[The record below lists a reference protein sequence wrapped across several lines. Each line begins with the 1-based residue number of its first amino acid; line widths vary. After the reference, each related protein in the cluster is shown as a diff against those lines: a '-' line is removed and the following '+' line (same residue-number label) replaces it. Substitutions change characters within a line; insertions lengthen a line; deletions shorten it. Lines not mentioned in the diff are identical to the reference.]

1 MTPSDCF
8 DSFLTGFFR
17 FLGSVKHDLGLL
29 FALHRTVSRPKAILP
44 DLYIACSQEA
54 STEATH

>member
-8 DSFLTGFFR
+8 DSYLTGFFR
-17 FLGSVKHDLGLL
+17 FLGSDKLDLGLKFVL
-29 FALHRTVSRPKAILP
+29 YRTDLRPKAILP